1 MINPSTTLSD
11 LPPGKRLR
19 KVKDKDLEAACA
31 QSLNNITAFMVRA
44 CEENNIVPKPDQLA
58 YMDALKNTVK
68 EKK

>member
-1 MINPSTTLSD
+1 MTLTQQTTLSD
-11 LPPGKRLR
+11 LPPGKR

-31 QSLNNITAFMVRA
+31 RSLNNITAFMVRA
-44 CEENNIVPKPDQLA
+44 YEENNIVPKPDQLA